1 MKLVAMVGT
10 QSKASPSQTLLAMMK
25 KRYANQAVIEVA
37 PIHGMPM
44 FDETAAK
51 MPAEVA
57 GLAHQIAAADG
68 VIIATPEYAQWMPAA
83 LKSVLEWFSRMP
95 QLFEDK
101 PVMVIGVS
109 ADDTG
114 AAFAAA
120 SVKQVLSAAGL
131 SANVLGGGQFA
142 LRQANAA
149 FVNGTLRDQAALDQL
164 DRDFTRF
171 AIFVRKQMS
180 VDAQTSPTQAYL
192 NLNTDV
198 VTGASEETDAQTGA
212 SEAVDP
218 DTESENNDKSEG
230 DQPREA
236 TTSEQDATTGAS
248 EH

>member
-10 QSKASPSQTLLAMMK
+10 QSEASPSQTLLAMMK

-68 VIIATPEYAQWMPAA
+68 VIIATPEYAHWMPALA
-83 LKSVLEWFSRMP
+83 
-95 QLFEDK
+95 
-101 PVMVIGVS
+101 
-109 ADDTG
+109 T
-114 AAFAAA
+114 A

-149 FVNGTLRDQAALDQL
+149 FANGTLRDQAALDQL
-164 DRDFTRF
+164 DRDFTQF
-171 AIFVRKQMS
+171 AIFVRKQTS

-212 SEAVDP
+212 SEAVDQ

-230 DQPREA
+230 DQPQEA
-236 TTSEQDATTGAS
+236 PMSEQDATTGAS